1 MRRTSSFTLEIIVLK
16 TYLTAAVVAASIPL
30 TTAAQTAAGDPAAA
44 ADAPPPSYRSAF
56 SGLATGVE
64 QGAEDWKKA
73 NAAVAQF
80 PRGHADLL
88 KWEAQQRPDAP
99 AGAASAARP
108 PASAASSP
116 AAGSQLPP
124 GAKP

>member
-1 MRRTSSFTLEIIVLK
+1 M
-16 TYLTAAVVAASIPL
+16 AAVVAASIPL
-30 TTAAQTAAGDPAAA
+30 TAAAQTAAGDPAAA

-56 SGLATGVE
+56 GGLATGVE
-64 QGAEDWKKA
+64 PGADDWKKA

-99 AGAASAARP
+99 AGAAAGARP
-108 PASAASSP
+108 SASAAPPP
-116 AAGSQLPP
+116 AAGAQLPH

>member
-1 MRRTSSFTLEIIVLK
+1 MK
-16 TYLTAAVVAASIPL
+16 TCLCAAVVAASIPL
-30 TTAAQTAAGDPAAA
+30 TAAAGDPAAE
-44 ADAPPPSYRSAF
+44 ADAPPPAYRSAF

-99 AGAASAARP
+99 AAAASAPRAAASAAP
-108 PASAASSP
+108 SP
-116 AAGSQLPP
+116 AAGAQP
-124 GAKP
+124 KE

>member
-1 MRRTSSFTLEIIVLK
+1 MK
-16 TYLTAAVVAASIPL
+16 TRLSAAVLAASIPL
-30 TTAAQTAAGDPAAA
+30 TAAAQAAAGDPAAV
-44 ADAPPPSYRSAF
+44 ADAPPPAYRSAF

-99 AGAASAARP
+99 AAAASAPRAAASAAP
-108 PASAASSP
+108 SP
-116 AAGSQLPP
+116 AAGAQLPP
-124 GAKP
+124 GAQPKE